1 VGTREDEA
9 FEPHG
14 STASQYRAP
23 VRVVLCSAFGSLDDL
38 TVVEVDPTPCGP
50 EDVRVEITAA
60 GVNFVDALFVQGLY
74 QIKPPLPF
82 VPGSEV
88 AGRVAEIGAAVTSHR
103 VGDRV
108 FVNAGLG
115 GYASEMVLPA
125 RRARS
130 SPDAL
135 TDGQAATFTQ
145 SYMTAWFA
153 LRHRAAARPGQWL
166 LVLGAGGGVGLAAV
180 DVGRA
185 LGLRVIAAASS
196 SDKRRLASDRGA
208 EAVVDSSTEDVKA
221 RAREIADGDGV
232 DLVYDPVGGVQ
243 GEQALRALRD
253 DGQNL
258 IIGFASGTI
267 PKLPANQILLRNR
280 RVTGVDWGGWAAK
293 NPAANEALLDEV
305 IASVGRGDLHP
316 VEPAAYRLDDASA
329 ALRDQQERRV
339 TGKAIL
345 VP

>member
-1 VGTREDEA
+1 V
-9 FEPHG
+9 
-14 STASQYRAP
+14 AS
-23 VRVVLCSAFGSLDDL
+23 VRVVLCSRFAPLDEL
-38 TVVEVDPTPCGP
+38 TIEEREPAPCGP
-50 EDVRVEITAA
+50 RDVRIAITAA

-88 AGRVAEIGAAVTSHR
+88 AGRVVEAGPDVTTFA

-108 FVNAGLG
+108 FTIGGLG
-115 GYASEMVLPA
+115 GFASEMVVPA
-125 RRARS
+125 RRARPT
-130 SPDAL
+130 PDTL
-135 TDGQAATFTQ
+135 SDGQAATFVQ

-153 LRHRAAARPGQWL
+153 LTHRAGARSGQWL

-180 DVGRA
+180 DVGRS
-185 LGLRVIAAASS
+185 LGLRVVAAASTD
-196 SDKRRLASDRGA
+196 DKRALATERGA
-208 EAVVDSSTEDVKA
+208 EAVIDSSSEDVKT

-232 DLVYDPVGGVQ
+232 DLVYDPIGGVQ

-253 DGQNL
+253 DGQFL
-258 IIGFASGTI
+258 VIGFASGTI
-267 PKLPANQILLRNR
+267 PKLPANQVLLRNR
-280 RVTGVDWGGWAAK
+280 RVTGVEWGGWVAK
-293 NPAANEALLDEV
+293 NPDANDRMIDQV
-305 IASVGRGDLHP
+305 VASIDRGELRP
-316 VEPAAYRLDDASA
+316 VEPTAYRLEDAAA